1 MGTWLTEGY
10 LVRQIGLLT
19 ILLVIGGNG
28 ISFAV
33 ASSPTLSAPS
43 PSMATDVII
52 DVKTREFQPNMI
64 AIQRGEKIR
73 FILRNKDAE
82 LHAFVPIGLFIDTT
96 HNVSGNGAPQF
107 AKEGLVRVLLLS
119 TGQTEILFTPEK
131 TGKFPFFCD
140 LPGHVMRGT
149 IVVQE

>member
-1 MGTWLTEGY
+1 MGTWFTERY
-10 LVRQIGLLT
+10 FVKQIGLVT
-19 ILLVIGGNG
+19 IFFLMFGNG
-28 ISFAV
+28 ISLAV
-33 ASSPTLSAPS
+33 ASGLSAPS

-52 DVKTREFQPNMI
+52 IVKTREFQPNMI
-64 AIQRGEKIR
+64 ALQRGEKIR

-107 AKEGLVRVLLLS
+107 AKEGLIRVLLPS
-119 TGQTEILFTPEK
+119 TGQTEIMFTPEK
-131 TGKFPFFCD
+131 IGKFPFFCD